1 MDLATIIGLVLALVA
16 CFVSI
21 SVLEGTPLEPFFPWS
36 HSGAPAFMLVVVGT
50 FAATMVTAPLSG
62 LIALPKAILKAIM
75 PGKHET
81 ASDLAALFVR
91 LSEKARREGLLSL
104 EEEEGTLHN
113 DFMKK
118 GIMLV
123 VDGQD
128 PELIRQ
134 VLEIEIKQME
144 GRHEIAQGILNQ
156 AGGFAPTFGI
166 IGTVSSLIGVLAKL
180 DPTAGQE
187 ALATS
192 IAGAFVAT
200 FLGLATANLAYL
212 PLLEKLRENTK
223 HEVAMRNMMIE
234 GILSVQAGEN
244 PRVIFD
250 KLEGFLSPGER
261 RAARARVEGA
271 TAAAA

>member
-1 MDLATIIGLVLALVA
+1 MDIATIVGLLLAVGAVLFAIL
-16 CFVSI
+16 F
-21 SVLEGTPLEPFFPWS
+21 EGTPIEAFFPWVHMGS
-36 HSGAPAFMLVVVGT
+36 WALVVGGT
-50 FAATMVTAPLSG
+50 IAATIVQAPLSG
-62 LIALPKAILKAIM
+62 VIGLPKALMTTIM

-81 ASDLAALFVR
+81 PADLAALFVR

-113 DFMKK
+113 EFMKK

-134 VLEIEIKQME
+134 VLEIDISQME
-144 GRHEIAQGILNQ
+144 HRHEVPQTIMAA

-166 IGTVSSLIGVLAKL
+166 IGTVSSLIGVLANL
-180 DPTAGQE
+180 DPAAGQE
-187 ALATS
+187 ALAAS
-192 IAGAFVAT
+192 IAAAFVAT
-200 FLGLATANLAYL
+200 FLGLATANLVYL
-212 PLLEKLRENTK
+212 PLGEKLRENTK
-223 HEVAMRNMMIE
+223 HEVAMRRMMIE

-250 KLEGFLSPGER
+250 KLEGFLSPSQR
-261 RAARARVEGA
+261 KVARARVEGA
-271 TAAAA
+271 QAAA

>member
-1 MDLATIIGLVLALVA
+1 MDLATIIGLVLAIAMVLGA
-16 CFVSI
+16 I
-21 SVLEGTPLEPFFPWS
+21 TLEGTPLEPFFPWS
-36 HSGAPAFMLVVVGT
+36 HAGMPAWMLVVGGT
-50 FAATMVTAPLSG
+50 MAATMITAPLSAM
-62 LIALPKAILKAIM
+62 IALPKAMMRAIM

-104 EEEEGTLHN
+104 EEEEATLHN

-134 VLEIEIKQME
+134 VLEIEVKQME
-144 GRHEIAQGILNQ
+144 GRHEIAQGMLNQ

-166 IGTVSSLIGVLAKL
+166 IGTVSSLIGVLSNL
-180 DPTAGQE
+180 DPSAGQE
-187 ALATS
+187 ALAVS
-192 IAGAFVAT
+192 ISGAFVAT
-200 FLGLATANLAYL
+200 FLGLATANMIFL
-212 PLLEKLRENTK
+212 PMVEKLRENTK
-223 HEVAMRNMMIE
+223 HEMSLRNMMIE

-250 KLEGFLSPGER
+250 KLEGFLSPAER

-271 TAAAA
+271 QAAAA